1 MKRSRSESTIYC
13 CYNDN
18 YSDSEES
25 NDNIYDYR
33 DMNPSERKKLKS
45 SSNSDN
51 LETEYILDK
60 EGFSYTEWEDGTIK
74 SNWISYDYPFPIIFP
89 VR

>member
-1 MKRSRSESTIYC
+1 MKRSRSVNTTNC
-13 CYNDN
+13 CQYNGN
-18 YSDSEES
+18 KCSKKS
-25 NDNIYDYR
+25 NDNIYKYR
-33 DMNPSERKKLKS
+33 DMNPSEMKKLKS
-45 SSNSDN
+45 SGN
-51 LETEYILDK
+51 LETVWILDK

>member
-1 MKRSRSESTIYC
+1 MKRSRSESTKPC

-18 YSDSEES
+18 YSDSDSS
-25 NDNIYDYR
+25 NDNIYKYR

-45 SSNSDN
+45 SSNSDVF
-51 LETEYILDK
+51 ILDD
-60 EGFSYTEWEDGTIK
+60 ECFSYEEWENGTIRET
-74 SNWISYDYPFPIIFP
+74 WISYDYPFPIIFP

>member
-13 CYNDN
+13 CYNN
-18 YSDSEES
+18 SYES
-25 NDNIYDYR
+25 SNNIYDYR

-45 SSNSDN
+45 SSNSDVC
-51 LETEYILDK
+51 IMDQ
-60 EGFSYTEWEDGTIK
+60 EGFEYKEWENGTIRET
-74 SNWISYDYPFPIIFP
+74 WISYDYPFPIIFP